1 MKKGDAMT
9 ETKAGNNIVFK
20 LLPVMLAF
28 FAMGFVD
35 LVGIATNYVKKDFG
49 LSDTTANLFAS
60 MVFFWFLVGSVPTG
74 MIMGK
79 IGRRK
84 TVVAGL
90 AVTLAALAL
99 PTVDYGLTVVLASF
113 CLLGIGNTILQVS
126 LNPLIA
132 GLIRPEKLS
141 SALTFGQFVKAI
153 ASFIAPVLA
162 AWGAVRYG
170 KWQLLF
176 PIFAV
181 EAAVAL
187 LWLAVQKIPEE
198 ETSKRASTFAQCF
211 SLLKDP
217 TVLLCFIGIMCHV
230 GVDVGTNVSAPKVL
244 IEKVGLTLEQAGY
257 ATSVYFLFRTAGCLT
272 GGFLLAKVSNRA
284 FFLFSVF
291 LMAAGA
297 SMLAFCGD
305 KAALTAAVAMIG
317 FGNSNVF
324 SIVLTRALLHEP
336 AKKNEVSGLMIMG
349 LFGGTVFPLL
359 MGYASDAVGTQN
371 GAVAVM
377 GVGVVYL
384 ICLALR
390 GGDRSAAG

>member
-9 ETKAGNNIVFK
+9 ETKAGNNILFK

-74 MIMGK
+74 MVMGK

-162 AWGAVRYG
+162 AWEREDGSCFFRFSP
-170 KWQLLF
+170 L
-176 PIFAV
+176 
-181 EAAVAL
+181 
-187 LWLAVQKIPEE
+187 
-198 ETSKRASTFAQCF
+198 KRPSPCCGWPFRKSPRRKRPNARPRSRNAF
-211 SLLKDP
+211 
-217 TVLLCFIGIMCHV
+217 LC
-230 GVDVGTNVSAPKVL
+230 
-244 IEKVGLTLEQAGY
+244 
-257 ATSVYFLFRTAGCLT
+257 
-272 GGFLLAKVSNRA
+272 
-284 FFLFSVF
+284 
-291 LMAAGA
+291 
-297 SMLAFCGD
+297 
-305 KAALTAAVAMIG
+305 
-317 FGNSNVF
+317 
-324 SIVLTRALLHEP
+324 
-336 AKKNEVSGLMIMG
+336 
-349 LFGGTVFPLL
+349 
-359 MGYASDAVGTQN
+359 
-371 GAVAVM
+371 
-377 GVGVVYL
+377 
-384 ICLALR
+384 
-390 GGDRSAAG
+390 